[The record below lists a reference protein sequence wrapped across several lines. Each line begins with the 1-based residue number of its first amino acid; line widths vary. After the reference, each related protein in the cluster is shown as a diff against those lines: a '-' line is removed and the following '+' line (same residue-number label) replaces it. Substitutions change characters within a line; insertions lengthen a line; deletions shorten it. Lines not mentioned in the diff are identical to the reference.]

1 MRCLTRTN
9 SSKRGGI
16 LAVTLFLAFLFGYF
30 LFYYLS
36 LAKSQKALVKRS
48 EAWNGAMGQAEAGVE
63 EALAQLNPGAPQ
75 PVLDL
80 TVNGWG
86 APAGG
91 LYGPMSR
98 SLSNGSYSVVFTTDP
113 MHGYLFHGLRN
124 HPVSLGNP
132 DPNPESQDDDFSL
145 VPGCHGRIDHHRP
158 QRQRYHDGQLQFRQH
173 EPEH

>member
-1 MRCLTRTN
+1 MKFPTKTN
-9 SSKRGGI
+9 SSERGSI
-16 LAVTLFLAFLFGYF
+16 LVVTLFLAFLFGYF

-36 LAKSQKALVKRS
+36 LTKSQKMMVKRS
-48 EAWNGAMGQAEAGVE
+48 EAWNGALGQAEAGVE

-75 PVLDL
+75 PVLNL

-113 MHGYLFHGLRN
+113 MPVIYSTGYVTIPSLSATLTRTLRVRTTTFPLF
-124 HPVSLGNP
+124 PVAMGVLTTIDLNGN
-132 DPNPESQDDDFSL
+132 
-145 VPGCHGRIDHHRP
+145 
-158 QRQRYHDGQLQFRQH
+158 
-173 EPEH
+173 